1 MSAQRGGMPK
11 PSEDAKAAF
20 ARLVPGEPAV
30 TMRPMFGN
38 LAAFVNG
45 NMFAGL
51 FGEELFV
58 RLSDVDGAKV
68 RKQGGRDFE
77 VMPGRAMRGYVVVTS
92 TWHNKPEAAN
102 GWIKAALELT
112 RQLPPK
118 VPAGKKAAAKKPSKA
133 R

>member
-1 MSAQRGGMPK
+1 MPK
-11 PSEDAKAAF
+11 PSEEAKAAF

-30 TMRPMFGN
+30 AMRPMFGN

-58 RLSDVDGAKV
+58 RLSEADSATV

-77 VMPGRAMRGYVVVTS
+77 VMPGRAMKGYVLVPS
-92 TWHNKPEAAN
+92 KWHTKPESAQ
-102 GWIKAALELT
+102 GWIKVALELT
-112 RQLPPK
+112 RKLPAK
-118 VPAGKKAAAKKPSKA
+118 SAAGKKVAAKKAVIKKVSKA